1 MTEKEVY
8 DFYSTRVK
16 VAFSEIEARD
26 NKLPGELLFE
36 IHAAFD
42 HLKRF
47 HLDEESE
54 QDAANKAYSH
64 LKRGALDAYKLKLK
78 YFNDDYRR
86 MFLNNS
92 ELRIID
98 SGEFLPR
105 ALAAHSE
112 IVKSAKNARLTE
124 GNKDVDSAFEN
135 WYKTSLLIDEFEQ
148 SFFDAE
154 KLTWAKKQGR
164 LQFGANFVIGVVTGV
179 IASAIFAFFASIL

>member
-8 DFYSTRVK
+8 DFYNTRVK

-64 LKRGALDAYKLKLK
+64 LKRGLLM
-78 YFNDDYRR
+78 R
-86 MFLNNS
+86 
-92 ELRIID
+92 
-98 SGEFLPR
+98 
-105 ALAAHSE
+105 
-112 IVKSAKNARLTE
+112 
-124 GNKDVDSAFEN
+124 
-135 WYKTSLLIDEFEQ
+135 TS
-148 SFFDAE
+148 
-154 KLTWAKKQGR
+154 
-164 LQFGANFVIGVVTGV
+164 
-179 IASAIFAFFASIL
+179 